1 MDFFSS
7 LPSPSSYLM
16 ASGVLEQITKKCL
29 QVRDPIENNQNLLLP
44 LLSMVGF
51 LTKITEIS
59 PVETRDSFMSI
70 VKSTEIFGTITM
82 MYHSMSLG
90 ECLSFSFSLFPI
102 TFVALRSVVVGT
114 TENQPRAVKRKKVLI
129 ERHNKPLKPI

>member
-1 MDFFSS
+1 MHWLHLALNGFFFFS

-90 ECLSFSFSLFPI
+90 ECLSFSFSFFPSPSWLFGLLLLAPQK
-102 TFVALRSVVVGT
+102 TSRG
-114 TENQPRAVKRKKVLI
+114 P
-129 ERHNKPLKPI
+129 